1 MSDHQQDVGWWRAS
15 DGRWYP
21 PEMHPNRPPVRMTIE
36 PRRRTSPWVIVLAVL
51 CVPLLLGILAGV
63 VVFALG
69 GVREV
74 AEEAVQE
81 PVEAAGQAAACRT
94 ELLTIRTS
102 IAAYTADNGVPP
114 VNEEELVTAQFLVAP
129 SANYDIGAGGTVV
142 QQAGSACPPP

>member
-1 MSDHQQDVGWWRAS
+1 M
-15 DGRWYP
+15 
-21 PEMHPNRPPVRMTIE
+21 
-36 PRRRTSPWVIVLAVL
+36 IVLAVL

-94 ELLTIRTS
+94 ELLAIRTS